1 MISTE
6 KNSHPNPFM
15 NVAEV
20 ELHYKIKVNPS
31 DRPKVV
37 TSRQAYQALMQVYN
51 PMTLG
56 HHESFYALY
65 MNRASRILGVVKI
78 SDGGITGTVVDVRFI
93 FQAAL
98 KLNACSVIVSHN
110 HPSGNLQPSDADIKI
125 TRSLK
130 QGCDLLD
137 IQLKDHIIVTPEN
150 SFYSFAYEG
159 II

>member
-1 MISTE
+1 MLTPTKKSPT
-6 KNSHPNPFM
+6 NPFES
-15 NVAEV
+15 VAEV

-31 DRPKVV
+31 DRPKVIA
-37 TSRQAYQALMQVYN
+37 SRQAYEVLMQVYN

-65 MNRASRILGVVKI
+65 LNRASRVLGVLKI
-78 SDGGITGTVVDVRFI
+78 SDGGITGTVVDIRFI

-110 HPSGNLQPSDADIKI
+110 HPSGNLQPSEADIKI
-125 TRSLK
+125 TKNLK
-130 QGCDLLD
+130 QGCELLD

-150 SFYSFAYEG
+150 TYFSFADEG
-159 II
+159 MI